1 MKNYA
6 LSTVITFVSLITV
19 VALHYV
25 QIFKERLQLDVLTY
39 GVKMPATL
47 DRNIEEPILNDS
59 ESELVRSATRCMM
72 MALDHSKA
80 NKIALLTEKENSI
93 GVDTPI
99 LELPPKVLRL
109 IANVLGS
116 MAEKKPI
123 FLVPQGHLLT
133 TVEAAQILN
142 VSRPFLTKLLKDKK
156 IRFTMVGSHRRVA
169 YEDLLE
175 YKSKMRFEQEVAM
188 QEMADQAQ
196 ELNLGY

>member
-1 MKNYA
+1 M
-6 LSTVITFVSLITV
+6 S
-19 VALHYV
+19 
-25 QIFKERLQLDVLTY
+25 
-39 GVKMPATL
+39 ATL

-59 ESELVRSATRCMM
+59 ESDLVRSATRCMM

-80 NKIALLTEKENSI
+80 NKIALLTNDESSI
-93 GVDTPI
+93 GADTPV

-116 MAEKKPI
+116 MAEKRPI

-133 TVEAAQILN
+133 TVEAAHFLN
-142 VSRPFLTKLLKDKK
+142 VSRPFLTKLLKEKK

-175 YKSKMRFEQEVAM
+175 YKTKMRNDQEIAM

>member
-1 MKNYA
+1 M
-6 LSTVITFVSLITV
+6 S
-19 VALHYV
+19 
-25 QIFKERLQLDVLTY
+25 
-39 GVKMPATL
+39 ATL

-72 MALDHSKA
+72 MVLDHSKA
-80 NKIALLTEKENSI
+80 NKIALLTEKETSI

-133 TVEAAQILN
+133 TVEAAQI
-142 VSRPFLTKLLKDKK
+142 RDTKNIVLHYYLGVMSGNGLIINDNIV
-156 IRFTMVGSHRRVA
+156 IRFSADGCHFSIYYYFFQHRA
-169 YEDLLE
+169 FIF
-175 YKSKMRFEQEVAM
+175 K
-188 QEMADQAQ
+188 
-196 ELNLGY
+196 

>member
-1 MKNYA
+1 M
-6 LSTVITFVSLITV
+6 
-19 VALHYV
+19 
-25 QIFKERLQLDVLTY
+25 
-39 GVKMPATL
+39 
-47 DRNIEEPILNDS
+47 
-59 ESELVRSATRCMM
+59 
-72 MALDHSKA
+72 
-80 NKIALLTEKENSI
+80 
-93 GVDTPI
+93 
-99 LELPPKVLRL
+99 
-109 IANVLGS
+109 
-116 MAEKKPI
+116 
-123 FLVPQGHLLT
+123 PQGHLLT